1 VASAP
6 RLDRYITVRIP
17 VPPLVFL
24 LSLFLVPVDPNVTKL
39 SWALMIPIFI
49 VLRFIFPR
57 EHAAR
62 RDFEQG
68 VTGG

>member
-1 VASAP
+1 M
-6 RLDRYITVRIP
+6 
-17 VPPLVFL
+17 PPLVFL

>member
-1 VASAP
+1 MSDHVENSANEHAGSLGFE
-6 RLDRYITVRIP
+6 RIVFFSDAVMAIAIT
-17 VPPLVFL
+17 LM
-24 LSLFLVPVDPNVTKL
+24 
-39 SWALMIPIFI
+39 ALMIPIFI
-49 VLRFIFPR
+49 VLRVIFPR